1 MSAFAFFGALE
12 IGLLYG
18 LVALGVYLTFRV
30 LDFPDLS
37 VDGSFPMGAAV
48 AATAIVA
55 GIDPWVAT
63 GMAIAAGAATGWVTA
78 FLAVRCGILHLLAS
92 ILTMIAAFSINIRI
106 MGRPNIALLGEETI
120 LTPFEMLG
128 DPMYIRPL
136 VVGVLVLISAWFIV
150 RLLNSDFGLA
160 LRATG
165 VNSRM
170 VSAQGGSTSFYTYFG
185 LALSNGFVGFS
196 GALFAQTNSFADVTS
211 GVGTIVVGL
220 AAVILGQTL
229 IPGRKIWVAVTA
241 VIVGSVLYRLAVA
254 FALSSG
260 MFGLQASDLNL
271 VTAVLVAVALIAPK
285 IKGNLKAKKR
295 HSGAQAQAQ
304 AQAQNQ
310 SQNQVKQAGQKTAG
324 TVTKTGEVT

>member
-55 GIDPWVAT
+55 GVNPWLAT
-63 GMAIAAGAATGWVTA
+63 GMAILAGAMTGWVTA

-106 MGRPNIALLGEETI
+106 MGRPNLALLGEETI
-120 LTPFEMLG
+120 LTPFESLG
-128 DPMYIRPL
+128 DPMFIRPL
-136 VVGVLVLISAWFIV
+136 VVGILVLISSWLVV
-150 RLLNSDFGLA
+150 RLLNSDFGLG

-165 VNSRM
+165 VNARM
-170 VSAQGGSTSFYTYFG
+170 VRAQGGSTSFYTYFG

-229 IPGRKIWVAVTA
+229 IPGRKIWVAVVA

-271 VTAVLVAVALIAPK
+271 VTAVLVAIALIAPK
-285 IKGNLKAKKR
+285 LRGNMAIKKPVN
-295 HSGAQAQAQ
+295 SGA
-304 AQAQNQ
+304 
-310 SQNQVKQAGQKTAG
+310 SGGKQKSGGAL
-324 TVTKTGEVT
+324 

>member
-1 MSAFAFFGALE
+1 MSFFALLGTLE
-12 IGLLYG
+12 IGLVYG

-30 LDFPDLS
+30 LDFPDLT

-55 GIDPWVAT
+55 GIDPWTAT
-63 GMAIAAGAATGWVTA
+63 LLAILAGGLCGLVTA
-78 FLAVRCGILHLLAS
+78 FLAIRCGILHLLAS

-106 MGRPNIALLGEETI
+106 MGRPNLALLGEDT
-120 LTPFEMLG
+120 LFTPFEILAFDAG
-128 DPMYIRPL
+128 LDPSL
-136 VVGVLVLISAWFIV
+136 V
-150 RLLNSDFGLA
+150 RLLVVLALVIGSGWLVTRLLGSDFGLG

-170 VSAQGGSTSFYTYFG
+170 VSAQGGNTALYTYFG
-185 LALSNGFVGFS
+185 LALSNGLVGFS

-229 IPGRKIWVAVTA
+229 IPGRKIWVAVVA
-241 VIVGSVLYRLAVA
+241 VILGSVLYRLAVA

-271 VTAVLVAVALIAPK
+271 ITALLVAVALIAPK
-285 IKGNLKAKKR
+285 MKTRIQRKKKQPAGAKKL
-295 HSGAQAQAQ
+295 AEPQ
-304 AQAQNQ
+304 
-310 SQNQVKQAGQKTAG
+310 
-324 TVTKTGEVT
+324 

>member
-55 GIDPWVAT
+55 GINPWVAT
-63 GMAIAAGAATGWVTA
+63 AMAILAGAATGWVTA

-106 MGRPNIALLGEETI
+106 MGRPNMALLGEETI
-120 LTPFEMLG
+120 LTPFEAIG
-128 DPMYIRPL
+128 DPMLMRPL
-136 VVGVLVLISAWFIV
+136 LVGILVLASAWFVV
-150 RLLNSDFGLA
+150 RLLNSDFGLG

-165 VNSRM
+165 VNARM

-185 LALSNGFVGFS
+185 LALSNGFVGFA

-229 IPGRKIWVAVTA
+229 IPGRKIWVAVLA

-254 FALSSG
+254 FALSTG

-271 VTAVLVAVALIAPK
+271 VTAILVAIALIAPK
-285 IKGNLKAKKR
+285 LRGNFKSKKP
-295 HSGAQAQAQ
+295 SSP
-304 AQAQNQ
+304 AQNKVI
-310 SQNQVKQAGQKTAG
+310 SKQVEKSGDAA
-324 TVTKTGEVT
+324 

>member
-55 GIDPWVAT
+55 GINPWVAT
-63 GMAIAAGAATGWVTA
+63 GMAILAGGATGLVTA

-92 ILTMIAAFSINIRI
+92 ILTMIAAFSVNIRI
-106 MGRPNIALLGEETI
+106 MGRPNMALLGEDTI
-120 LTPFEMLG
+120 LTPFESLG
-128 DPMYIRPL
+128 DSMLVRPI
-136 VVGVLVLISAWFIV
+136 VVGVLVMISAWLVV
-150 RLLNSDFGLA
+150 RLLNSDFGLG

-165 VNSRM
+165 VNARM
-170 VSAQGGSTSFYTYFG
+170 VSAQGASTAFYTYFG
-185 LALSNGFVGFS
+185 LALSNAFVGFA

-229 IPGRKIWVAVTA
+229 IPGRKIWVAVLA

-254 FALSSG
+254 FALSTG

-271 VTAVLVAVALIAPK
+271 VTAVLVAVALIAPR

-295 HSGAQAQAQ
+295 GKPDFQAGV
-304 AQAQNQ
+304 
-310 SQNQVKQAGQKTAG
+310 VKQGKES
-324 TVTKTGEVT
+324 GEVA

>member
-55 GIDPWVAT
+55 GINPWVAT
-63 GMAIAAGAATGWVTA
+63 GMAIIAGAMTGWVTA

-106 MGRPNIALLGEETI
+106 MGRPNVALLGEETI
-120 LTPFEMLG
+120 LTPFETMG
-128 DPMYIRPL
+128 DPMLIRPL
-136 VVGVLVLISAWFIV
+136 VVGLLVLISAWFVV
-150 RLLNSDFGLA
+150 RLLNSDFGLG

-165 VNSRM
+165 VNARM
-170 VSAQGGSTSFYTYFG
+170 VKAQGASTAFYTYFG
-185 LALSNGFVGFS
+185 LALSNSFVGFS

-229 IPGRKIWVAVTA
+229 IPGRKIWVAVLA
-241 VIVGSVLYRLAVA
+241 VVLGSVLYRLAVA

-271 VTAVLVAVALIAPK
+271 VTAVLVAFALIAPK
-285 IKGNLKAKKR
+285 IKGNLKAKKANTPVKEQQAVEGSKK
-295 HSGAQAQAQ
+295 SGDVA
-304 AQAQNQ
+304 
-310 SQNQVKQAGQKTAG
+310 
-324 TVTKTGEVT
+324 

>member
-55 GIDPWVAT
+55 GINPWLAT
-63 GMAIAAGAATGWVTA
+63 LMAIVAGAATGWVTA

-106 MGRPNIALLGEETI
+106 MGRPNLALLGEETI
-120 LTPFEMLG
+120 LTPFEAYG
-128 DPMYIRPL
+128 DPMLVRPL
-136 VVGVLVLISAWFIV
+136 LVGILVLVSAWLVV
-150 RLLNSDFGLA
+150 RLLNSDFGLG

-165 VNSRM
+165 VNARM
-170 VSAQGGSTSFYTYFG
+170 VSAQGASTSFYTYFG
-185 LALSNGFVGFS
+185 LALSNGFVGFA

-229 IPGRKIWVAVTA
+229 IPGRKIWVAVVA

-271 VTAVLVAVALIAPK
+271 VTAVLVAAALIAPK
-285 IKGNLKAKKR
+285 IKGNLKSKKL
-295 HSGAQAQAQ
+295 SPAMESK
-304 AQAQNQ
+304 NL
-310 SQNQVKQAGQKTAG
+310 SKQDKES
-324 TVTKTGEVT
+324 GEVA

>member
-12 IGLLYG
+12 IGLIYG

-55 GIDPWVAT
+55 GINPWVAT
-63 GMAIAAGAATGWVTA
+63 GLAIIAGAMTGWVTA
-78 FLAVRCGILHLLAS
+78 FLTVRFGILNLLAS

-106 MGRPNIALLGEETI
+106 MGRPNLALIGEDTI
-120 LTPFEMLG
+120 LTPFEAMG

-136 VVGVLVLISAWFIV
+136 VVGVLVLLSALFIV
-150 RLLNSDFGLA
+150 RLLNSDFGLG

-165 VNSRM
+165 VNARM
-170 VSAQGGSTSFYTYFG
+170 VAAQGGSTAFYTYFG
-185 LALSNGFVGFS
+185 LALSNGFVGFA

-229 IPGRKIWVAVTA
+229 IPGRRIWVAVVA
-241 VIVGSVLYRLAVA
+241 VILGSVLYRLAVA

-271 VTAVLVAVALIAPK
+271 VTAVLVAIALIMPRM
-285 IKGNLKAKKR
+285 KKKMKSNR
-295 HSGAQAQAQ
+295 AGGAA
-304 AQAQNQ
+304 
-310 SQNQVKQAGQKTAG
+310 
-324 TVTKTGEVT
+324 

>member
-285 IKGNLKAKKR
+285 IKGNIKAKKR
-295 HSGAQAQAQ
+295 HSSAQAQAQ
-304 AQAQNQ
+304 AQAQ
-310 SQNQVKQAGQKTAG
+310 SQNQVKQAGQKTSGSVA
-324 TVTKTGEVT
+324 KTGEVT

>member
-12 IGLLYG
+12 LGLVYG

-55 GIDPWVAT
+55 GINPWLAT
-63 GMAIAAGAATGWVTA
+63 GMAIVAGSMTGWVTA

-106 MGRPNIALLGEETI
+106 MGRPNVALLGEETI
-120 LTPFEMLG
+120 LTPFESIG
-128 DPMYIRPL
+128 DPMLIRPL
-136 VVGVLVLISAWFIV
+136 VVGVLVLVAAMFII
-150 RLLNSDFGLA
+150 RLLNSDFGLS

-165 VNSRM
+165 VNARM
-170 VSAQGGSTSFYTYFG
+170 VRAQGGSTSFYTYFG
-185 LALSNGFVGFS
+185 LALSNGFVGFA

-229 IPGRKIWVAVTA
+229 IPGRRIWVAVTA

-285 IKGNLKAKKR
+285 MKAKYK
-295 HSGAQAQAQ
+295 AKQKLQQART
-304 AQAQNQ
+304 N
-310 SQNQVKQAGQKTAG
+310 K
-324 TVTKTGEVT
+324 EVA

>member
-1 MSAFAFFGALE
+1 MSLFAFLGTLE
-12 IGLLYG
+12 IGLIYG

-48 AATAIVA
+48 AATAIVS
-55 GIDPWVAT
+55 GINPWLAT
-63 GMAIAAGAATGWVTA
+63 VMALFAGAACGLVTA
-78 FLAVRCGILHLLAS
+78 FLAIRCGILHLLAS

-106 MGRPNIALLGEETI
+106 MGRPNLALLGEETI
-120 LTPFEMLG
+120 FTPLQEWNIDPTYGQLG
-128 DPMYIRPL
+128 MVALL
-136 VVGVLVLISAWFIV
+136 VILSGLFVV
-150 RLLNSDFGLA
+150 RLLSSDFGLA

-170 VSAQGGSTSFYTYFG
+170 VSAQGGSTGFMTYFG
-185 LALSNGFVGFS
+185 LALSNGFVAFG

-211 GVGTIVVGL
+211 GAGTIVVGL

-229 IPGRKIWVAVTA
+229 LPGRKIWVAVVA
-241 VIVGSVLYRLAVA
+241 VVLGSIIYRLAVA

-271 VTAVLVAVALIAPK
+271 ITAALVAVALIAPK
-285 IKGNLKAKKR
+285 MKSGIQAKR
-295 HSGAQAQAQ
+295 A
-304 AQAQNQ
+304 
-310 SQNQVKQAGQKTAG
+310 
-324 TVTKTGEVT
+324 

>member
-1 MSAFAFFGALE
+1 MTAIAFFGTLE
-12 IGLLYG
+12 VGLVYG

-30 LDFPDLS
+30 LDFPDLT

-48 AATAIVA
+48 AATMIVA
-55 GIDPWVAT
+55 GYNPWFAT
-63 GMAIAAGAATGWVTA
+63 AMAILAGGITGLVTA
-78 FLAVRCGILHLLAS
+78 FLTVKCGILNLLAS
-92 ILTMIAAFSINIRI
+92 ILTMIAAFSVNIRI

-120 LTPFEMLG
+120 LTPFESLG
-128 DPMYIRPL
+128 IAPVYLRPL
-136 VVGVLVLISAWFIV
+136 VVGVLVIISGLLVV
-150 RLLNSDFGLA
+150 RLLASDFGLG

-165 VNSRM
+165 VNARM
-170 VSAQGGSTSFYTYFG
+170 VQAQGDSTAMYTYFG
-185 LALSNGFVGFS
+185 LALSNAFVGFA

-229 IPGRKIWVAVTA
+229 LPGRKVWVAVVA
-241 VIVGSVLYRLAVA
+241 VILGSILYRLAVG

-285 IKGNLKAKKR
+285 MRQQYKKSKR
-295 HSGAQAQAQ
+295 A
-304 AQAQNQ
+304 
-310 SQNQVKQAGQKTAG
+310 KQA
-324 TVTKTGEVT
+324 EVSG

>member
-55 GIDPWVAT
+55 GINPWVAT
-63 GMAIAAGAATGWVTA
+63 GMAILAGAFTGWVTA

-120 LTPFEMLG
+120 LTPFEAMG
-128 DPMYIRPL
+128 DSVYIRPL
-136 VVGVLVLISAWFIV
+136 VVGVLVLISAWFVV
-150 RLLNSDFGLA
+150 RLLNSDFGLG

-165 VNSRM
+165 VNARM
-170 VSAQGGSTSFYTYFG
+170 VRAQGGSTSFYTYFA
-185 LALSNGFVGFS
+185 LALSNGFVGFA

-229 IPGRKIWVAVTA
+229 IPGRRIWVAVLA

-271 VTAVLVAVALIAPK
+271 VTAVLVAIALIAPK
-285 IKGNLKAKKR
+285 MKRNFKAKKGNSPAQKSAVAKQDKA
-295 HSGAQAQAQ
+295 SGE
-304 AQAQNQ
+304 
-310 SQNQVKQAGQKTAG
+310 TL
-324 TVTKTGEVT
+324 

>member
-12 IGLLYG
+12 IGLIYG

-55 GIDPWVAT
+55 GINPWVAT
-63 GMAIAAGAATGWVTA
+63 GLAILAGAATGWVTA
-78 FLAVRCGILHLLAS
+78 FLTVRCGILHLLAS

-106 MGRPNIALLGEETI
+106 MGRPNMALIGEDTI
-120 LTPFEMLG
+120 LTPFEALG
-128 DPMYIRPL
+128 DSMYVRPI
-136 VVGVLVLISAWFIV
+136 VVAVLVLLSAIFIV
-150 RLLNSDFGLA
+150 RLLNSDFGLG

-165 VNSRM
+165 VNARM
-170 VSAQGGSTSFYTYFG
+170 VAAQGASTGFYTYFC
-185 LALSNGFVGFS
+185 LAISNGFVGFA

-229 IPGRKIWVAVTA
+229 IPGKRIWVAVVA

-271 VTAVLVAVALIAPK
+271 VTAVLVALALVAPK
-285 IKGNLKAKKR
+285 LKKSMNAKKK
-295 HSGAQAQAQ
+295 SKEA
-304 AQAQNQ
+304 
-310 SQNQVKQAGQKTAG
+310 QVKKANAKKANA
-324 TVTKTGEVT
+324 KKHYLRRR

>member
-1 MSAFAFFGALE
+1 MSFFALIGTLE
-12 IGLLYG
+12 IGLVYG

-55 GIDPWVAT
+55 GVNPWMAT
-63 GMAIAAGAATGWVTA
+63 MLAILAGGMCGLVTA

-106 MGRPNIALLGEETI
+106 MGRPNLALLGDDTI
-120 LTPFEMLG
+120 LTPFENIAFETGLDAG
-128 DPMYIRPL
+128 L
-136 VVGVLVLISAWFIV
+136 V
-150 RLLNSDFGLA
+150 RLAVVLALVIFSGWFVTRLLASDFGLG

-170 VSAQGGSTSFYTYFG
+170 VSAQGGSTALYTYFG
-185 LALSNGFVGFS
+185 LALSNAFVGFS
-196 GALFAQTNSFADVTS
+196 GALFAQTNNFADVTS

-229 IPGRKIWVAVTA
+229 IPGRKIWVAVVA
-241 VIVGSVLYRLAVA
+241 VILGSVLYRLAVA
-254 FALSSG
+254 FALGSG

-271 VTAVLVAVALIAPK
+271 ITAVLVALALIAPK
-285 IKGNLKAKKR
+285 MKRNFQRKKKQTVAAKKL
-295 HSGAQAQAQ
+295 A
-304 AQAQNQ
+304 
-310 SQNQVKQAGQKTAG
+310 
-324 TVTKTGEVT
+324 

>member
-12 IGLLYG
+12 IGLVYG

-55 GIDPWVAT
+55 GINPWLAT
-63 GMAIAAGAATGWVTA
+63 GMAVIAGAMTGWVTA

-92 ILTMIAAFSINIRI
+92 ILTMIAAFSVNIRI
-106 MGRPNIALLGEETI
+106 MGGPNTPLLGQETI
-120 LTPFEMLG
+120 LTPFEAFA
-128 DPMYIRPL
+128 DPVYVRPL
-136 VVGVLVLISAWFIV
+136 VVGVLVLISAWFVV
-150 RLLNSDFGLA
+150 RLLNSDFGLG

-165 VNSRM
+165 VNARM

-185 LALSNGFVGFS
+185 LALSNGFVGFA

-229 IPGRKIWVAVTA
+229 IPGRKIWIAVVA

-271 VTAVLVAVALIAPK
+271 VTAVLVALALIAPK
-285 IKGNLKAKKR
+285 VRSNMRAKKR
-295 HSGAQAQAQ
+295 SSSNVATTQTKGSGEA
-304 AQAQNQ
+304 
-310 SQNQVKQAGQKTAG
+310 V
-324 TVTKTGEVT
+324 

>member
-55 GIDPWVAT
+55 GVNPWLAT
-63 GMAIAAGAATGWVTA
+63 GMAILAGAMTGWVTA

-106 MGRPNIALLGEETI
+106 MGRPNLALLGEETI
-120 LTPFEMLG
+120 LTPFESLG
-128 DPMYIRPL
+128 DPMFIRPL
-136 VVGVLVLISAWFIV
+136 LVGILVLISSWLVV
-150 RLLNSDFGLA
+150 RLLNSDFGLG

-165 VNSRM
+165 VNARM
-170 VSAQGGSTSFYTYFG
+170 VRAQGGSTSFYTYFG
-185 LALSNGFVGFS
+185 LALSNGFVGFA

-229 IPGRKIWVAVTA
+229 IPGRKIWVAVVA

-271 VTAVLVAVALIAPK
+271 VTAVLVAIALIAPK
-285 IKGNLKAKKR
+285 LKGNMAIKKPVN
-295 HSGAQAQAQ
+295 SGA
-304 AQAQNQ
+304 
-310 SQNQVKQAGQKTAG
+310 SGGKQKSGGAL
-324 TVTKTGEVT
+324 

>member
-55 GIDPWVAT
+55 GINPWVAT
-63 GMAIAAGAATGWVTA
+63 GMAIIAGAMTGWVTA

-106 MGRPNIALLGEETI
+106 MGRPNVALLGEETI
-120 LTPFEMLG
+120 LTPFETMG
-128 DPMYIRPL
+128 DPMLIRPL
-136 VVGVLVLISAWFIV
+136 VVGLLVLIFAWFVV
-150 RLLNSDFGLA
+150 RLLNSDFGLG

-165 VNSRM
+165 VNARM
-170 VSAQGGSTSFYTYFG
+170 VKAQGASTAFYTYFG

-229 IPGRKIWVAVTA
+229 IPGRKIWVAVLA
-241 VIVGSVLYRLAVA
+241 VVLGSVLYRLAVA

-271 VTAVLVAVALIAPK
+271 VTAVLVAFALIAPK
-285 IKGNLKAKKR
+285 IKGNLKAKKANTPVKEQQAVEGSKK
-295 HSGAQAQAQ
+295 SGDVA
-304 AQAQNQ
+304 
-310 SQNQVKQAGQKTAG
+310 
-324 TVTKTGEVT
+324 

>member
-48 AATAIVA
+48 AATAIVS
-55 GIDPWVAT
+55 GINPWVAT
-63 GMAIAAGAATGWVTA
+63 AMAIVAGGMTGWVTA

-106 MGRPNIALLGEETI
+106 MGRPNVALLGEETI
-120 LTPFEMLG
+120 LTPFESMG
-128 DPMYIRPL
+128 DPMLMRPL
-136 VVGVLVLISAWFIV
+136 VVGLLVLFSAWFVV
-150 RLLNSDFGLA
+150 RLLNSDFGLG

-165 VNSRM
+165 VNARM
-170 VSAQGGSTSFYTYFG
+170 VKAQGASTAFYTYFG
-185 LALSNGFVGFS
+185 LALSNGFVGFA

-229 IPGRKIWVAVTA
+229 IPGRKIWVAVLA
-241 VIVGSVLYRLAVA
+241 VVLGSVLYRLAVA

-271 VTAVLVAVALIAPK
+271 VTAVLVAFALIAPK
-285 IKGNLKAKKR
+285 LKGNLKAKKALAPE
-295 HSGAQAQAQ
+295 SGAGG
-304 AQAQNQ
+304 
-310 SQNQVKQAGQKTAG
+310 VKPSKKSGDVA
-324 TVTKTGEVT
+324 

>member
-55 GIDPWVAT
+55 GVNPWLAT
-63 GMAIAAGAATGWVTA
+63 GMAILAGAMTGWVTA

-106 MGRPNIALLGEETI
+106 MGRPNLALLGEETI
-120 LTPFEMLG
+120 LTPFESLG
-128 DPMYIRPL
+128 DPMFIRPL
-136 VVGVLVLISAWFIV
+136 VVGILVLISSWLVV
-150 RLLNSDFGLA
+150 RLLNSDFGLG

-170 VSAQGGSTSFYTYFG
+170 VRAQGGSTSFYTYFG
-185 LALSNGFVGFS
+185 LALSNGFVGFA

-229 IPGRKIWVAVTA
+229 IPGRKIWVAVVA

-271 VTAVLVAVALIAPK
+271 VTAVLVAIALIAPK
-285 IKGNLKAKKR
+285 LKGNMAIKKPVN
-295 HSGAQAQAQ
+295 SGA
-304 AQAQNQ
+304 
-310 SQNQVKQAGQKTAG
+310 SGGKQKSGGAL
-324 TVTKTGEVT
+324 

>member
-1 MSAFAFFGALE
+1 MSFFAFLGTLE
-12 IGLLYG
+12 IGLVYG
-18 LVALGVYLTFRV
+18 LVALGVYLTFRI

-48 AATAIVA
+48 AATAIIA
-55 GIDPWVAT
+55 GFNPWTAT
-63 GMAIAAGAATGWVTA
+63 LLAIAAGGLCGLVTA

-106 MGRPNIALLGEETI
+106 MGSPNLSLLGEDT
-120 LTPFEMLG
+120 LFTPFELLAFDFGMDEG
-128 DPMYIRPL
+128 IPRL
-136 VVGVLVLISAWFIV
+136 VVVLALVIASAWFIT
-150 RLLNSDFGLA
+150 RLLASDFGLG

-170 VSAQGGSTSFYTYFG
+170 VSAQGGNTALYTYFG
-185 LALSNGFVGFS
+185 LALSNGFVGFA

-229 IPGRKIWVAVTA
+229 LPGRKIWVAVIA
-241 VIVGSVLYRLAVA
+241 VILGSILYRLAVA

-271 VTAVLVAVALIAPK
+271 ITALLVAIALIAPRM
-285 IKGNLKAKKR
+285 KGQLKRSKKKPSVATNKAKAR
-295 HSGAQAQAQ
+295 G
-304 AQAQNQ
+304 
-310 SQNQVKQAGQKTAG
+310 
-324 TVTKTGEVT
+324 

>member
-12 IGLLYG
+12 LGLLYG
-18 LVALGVYLTFRV
+18 LVALGVFLTFRV

-55 GIDPWVAT
+55 GVNPWLAT
-63 GMAIAAGAATGWVTA
+63 GMAIIAGAMTGWVTA

-106 MGRPNIALLGEETI
+106 MGRPNMALLGEETI
-120 LTPFEMLG
+120 LTPFESLG
-128 DPMYIRPL
+128 DPMLVRPL
-136 VVGVLVLISAWFIV
+136 VVGILVLISAWLVV
-150 RLLNSDFGLA
+150 RLLSSDFGLG

-165 VNSRM
+165 VNARM
-170 VSAQGGSTSFYTYFG
+170 VRAQGGSTSFYTYFG
-185 LALSNGFVGFS
+185 LALSNGFVGFA

-229 IPGRKIWVAVTA
+229 ISGRKIWVAVVA

-271 VTAVLVAVALIAPK
+271 VTAILVAIALIAPK
-285 IKGNLKAKKR
+285 LKGNLSIKKSVSPAKVAGGKSR
-295 HSGAQAQAQ
+295 SG
-304 AQAQNQ
+304 
-310 SQNQVKQAGQKTAG
+310 GTA
-324 TVTKTGEVT
+324 

>member
-18 LVALGVYLTFRV
+18 LVALGVYLTFRI

-55 GIDPWVAT
+55 GVNPWLAT
-63 GMAIAAGAATGWVTA
+63 GMAILAGAMTGWVTA

-106 MGRPNIALLGEETI
+106 MGRPNLALLGEETI
-120 LTPFEMLG
+120 LTPFESLG
-128 DPMYIRPL
+128 DPMFIRPL
-136 VVGVLVLISAWFIV
+136 VVGILVLISSWLVV
-150 RLLNSDFGLA
+150 RLLNSDFGLG

-165 VNSRM
+165 VNARM
-170 VSAQGGSTSFYTYFG
+170 VRAQGGSTSFYTYFG
-185 LALSNGFVGFS
+185 LALSNGFVGFA

-229 IPGRKIWVAVTA
+229 IPGRKIWVAVVA

-271 VTAVLVAVALIAPK
+271 VTAVLVAIALIAPK
-285 IKGNLKAKKR
+285 LKGNMAIKKPVN
-295 HSGAQAQAQ
+295 SGA
-304 AQAQNQ
+304 
-310 SQNQVKQAGQKTAG
+310 SGGKQKSGGAL
-324 TVTKTGEVT
+324 

>member
-48 AATAIVA
+48 AATTIVS
-55 GIDPWVAT
+55 GVNPWLAT
-63 GMAIAAGAATGWVTA
+63 GMAILAGAMTGWVTA

-106 MGRPNIALLGEETI
+106 MGRPNLALLGEETI
-120 LTPFEMLG
+120 LTPFESLG
-128 DPMYIRPL
+128 DPMFIRPL
-136 VVGVLVLISAWFIV
+136 VVGILVLISSWLVV
-150 RLLNSDFGLA
+150 RLLNSDFGLG

-165 VNSRM
+165 VNARM
-170 VSAQGGSTSFYTYFG
+170 VRAQGGSTSFYTYFG
-185 LALSNGFVGFS
+185 LALSNGFVGFA

-229 IPGRKIWVAVTA
+229 IPGRKIWVAVVA

-271 VTAVLVAVALIAPK
+271 VTAVLVAIALIAPK
-285 IKGNLKAKKR
+285 LKGNMAIKKPVN
-295 HSGAQAQAQ
+295 SGA
-304 AQAQNQ
+304 
-310 SQNQVKQAGQKTAG
+310 SGGKQKSGGAL
-324 TVTKTGEVT
+324 

>member
-55 GIDPWVAT
+55 GVNPWLAT
-63 GMAIAAGAATGWVTA
+63 GMAILAGAMTGWVTA

-106 MGRPNIALLGEETI
+106 MGRPNLALLGEETI
-120 LTPFEMLG
+120 LTPFESLG
-128 DPMYIRPL
+128 DPMFIRPL
-136 VVGVLVLISAWFIV
+136 VVGILVLISSWLVV
-150 RLLNSDFGLA
+150 RLLNSDFGLG

-165 VNSRM
+165 VNARM
-170 VSAQGGSTSFYTYFG
+170 VRAQGGSTSFYTYFG

-229 IPGRKIWVAVTA
+229 IPGRKIWVAVVA

-271 VTAVLVAVALIAPK
+271 VTAVLVAIALIAPK
-285 IKGNLKAKKR
+285 LKGNMAIKKPVN
-295 HSGAQAQAQ
+295 SGA
-304 AQAQNQ
+304 
-310 SQNQVKQAGQKTAG
+310 SGGKQKSGGAL
-324 TVTKTGEVT
+324 

>member
-12 IGLLYG
+12 IGLIYG

-55 GIDPWVAT
+55 GINPWVAT
-63 GMAIAAGAATGWVTA
+63 GLAMIAGAMTGWVTA
-78 FLAVRCGILHLLAS
+78 FLTVRFGILNLLAS

-106 MGRPNIALLGEETI
+106 MGRPNLALIGEDTI
-120 LTPFEMLG
+120 LTPFEAMG

-136 VVGVLVLISAWFIV
+136 VVGVLVLLSALFIV
-150 RLLNSDFGLA
+150 RLLNSDFGLG

-165 VNSRM
+165 VNARM
-170 VSAQGGSTSFYTYFG
+170 VAAQGGSTAFYTYFG
-185 LALSNGFVGFS
+185 LALSNGFVGFA

-229 IPGRKIWVAVTA
+229 IPGRRIWVAVIA
-241 VIVGSVLYRLAVA
+241 VILGSVLYRLAVA

-271 VTAVLVAVALIAPK
+271 VTAVLVAIALIMPRM
-285 IKGNLKAKKR
+285 KKKMKSKR
-295 HSGAQAQAQ
+295 AGGAA
-304 AQAQNQ
+304 
-310 SQNQVKQAGQKTAG
+310 
-324 TVTKTGEVT
+324 